1 MSTQDHPRATS
12 ARMAKAAQ
20 SPRSK
25 LFGIANACQIKIH
38 RRGQC
43 LHQICQPKGGRRR
56 AISTAVF
63 LSALRNSRRSS
74 AYWAT
79 SSYISS
85 TPNSVSSSGLPV
97 NAA

>member
-1 MSTQDHPRATS
+1 MSIQDDQRATG

-20 SPRSK
+20 STRSQ

-38 RRGQC
+38 RREQC
-43 LHQICQPKGGRRR
+43 PHQICQHKGGRRR

-79 SSYISS
+79 SSCTSS
-85 TPNSVSSSGLPV
+85 TPNSVSSYGLPV